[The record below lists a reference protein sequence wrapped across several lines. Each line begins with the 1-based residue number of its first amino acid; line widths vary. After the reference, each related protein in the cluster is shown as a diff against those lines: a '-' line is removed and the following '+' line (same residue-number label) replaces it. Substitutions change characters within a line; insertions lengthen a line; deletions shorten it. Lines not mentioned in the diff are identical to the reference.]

1 VPNHGEF
8 KKTNKKGIS
17 ESLGIQDKQFTPHYP
32 LQKLQVCRA
41 LVHPVTAVTSQNP

>member
-1 VPNHGEF
+1 VDKFLGDICVPNHGEF

-32 LQKLQVCRA
+32 LQKL
-41 LVHPVTAVTSQNP
+41 